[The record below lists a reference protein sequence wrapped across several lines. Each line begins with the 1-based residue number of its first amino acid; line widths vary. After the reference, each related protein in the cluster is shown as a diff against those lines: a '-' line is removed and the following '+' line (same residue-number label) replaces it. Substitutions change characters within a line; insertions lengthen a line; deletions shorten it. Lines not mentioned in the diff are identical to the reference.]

1 MRRAALLGVALG
13 APASLATRSSV
24 SAVSVVIVASTR
36 IKRNHYFKVRGI
48 SRDYHRIKEVV
59 EI

>member
-1 MRRAALLGVALG
+1 MPYWSTICFVA
-13 APASLATRSSV
+13 SV